1 MLRSHPTKVN
11 SIQISNIIASDMYSE
26 RLIIVIDNLEKTKNK
41 SHFKSLS
48 AVNSPKH
55 EPENLEESD
64 INFDE
69 DQPRKIISKMFRP
82 AFERLKEI
90 KNYES
95 KPFKSQYYVQ
105 LGEKDRTNILHEE
118 LNDKLFFKFKNE
130 IEKCKNALLNTNIPL
145 IKFEKAKQIL
155 DKEYQQV
162 K

>member
-1 MLRSHPTKVN
+1 
-11 SIQISNIIASDMYSE
+11 
-26 RLIIVIDNLEKTKNK
+26 
-41 SHFKSLS
+41 
-48 AVNSPKH
+48 
-55 EPENLEESD
+55 
-64 INFDE
+64 
-69 DQPRKIISKMFRP
+69 MFRP